1 MEKEQKKQKRFVLVH
16 GVCHG
21 AWCWY
26 KIIPPL
32 QAAGHSVVAVDLAA
46 SGIST
51 IKVEEIQSLED
62 YSKPLLEVL
71 SSDDDEEQVIIVAHS
86 MGGIPAAL
94 AADMFPRKIACI
106 VFLTATMPDT
116 KNPPSYPFEKACKS
130 LQFVPSLTQEELLDI
145 VFRSY
150 DTHVPPLRTV
160 VFGPK
165 FMAKNLYQLSPVQ
178 DLELAKLLVRE
189 NPALSTDNLSGTKP
203 FTEQGYGSVPRVYII
218 CGEDNQI
225 PEESQRLMIS
235 NFPPNEVIEIKG
247 ADHMAMFSKSQEL
260 STCLLDIA
268 DKHA

>member
-1 MEKEQKKQKRFVLVH
+1 MEKEKKRFVLVH

-21 AWCWY
+21 AWYWY
-26 KIIPPL
+26 KIIPHL
-32 QAAGHSVVAVDLAA
+32 EAAGHSVVAVDLAA
-46 SGIST
+46 SGISK

-71 SSDDDEEQVIIVAHS
+71 SSDDDEEQVILVAHS

-94 AADMFPRKIACI
+94 AADIFPLKIACI

-116 KNPPSYPFEKACKS
+116 KNPPSYPFEK
-130 LQFVPSLTQEELLDI
+130 FVPSLTQEELMDI

-150 DTHVPPLRTV
+150 ETHVPPLRTV

-203 FTEQGYGSVPRVYII
+203 FTEQGYGSVPRVYIV

-225 PEESQRLMIS
+225 SEESQRLMIS

-247 ADHMAMFSKSQEL
+247 ADHMAMLSKPQEL
-260 STCLLDIA
+260 CKSLLAIA
-268 DKHA
+268 NKYA

>member
-1 MEKEQKKQKRFVLVH
+1 MEKEKKRFVLVH

-26 KIIPPL
+26 KIIPL
-32 QAAGHSVVAVDLAA
+32 LEAAGHGVVAVDLAA

-71 SSDDDEEQVIIVAHS
+71 SSYDEEHQVIIVAHS

-94 AADMFPRKIACI
+94 AADIFPRKIAAI

-116 KNPPSYPFEKACKS
+116 KNPPSYPFEK
-130 LQFVPSLTQEELLDI
+130 FVPDLPQEELLDI

-150 DTHVPPLRTV
+150 ETHVPPLRTV

-178 DLELAKLLVRE
+178 DLELGKLLVRE

-203 FTEQGYGSVPRVYII
+203 FTEQGYGSVPRVFIV

-235 NFPPNEVIEIKG
+235 NFLPNEVIEIKG
-247 ADHMAMFSKSQEL
+247 ADHMAMFSKPQEL
-260 STCLLDIA
+260 SDCLLEIA

>member
-1 MEKEQKKQKRFVLVH
+1 MEKEKKKQKRFVLVH

-26 KIIPPL
+26 KIIPHL
-32 QAAGHSVVAVDLAA
+32 EAAGHSVVAVDLAA

-51 IKVEEIQSLED
+51 VKVEEIQSLED

-71 SSDDDEEQVIIVAHS
+71 SSIDDDDEQVIIVAHS
-86 MGGIPAAL
+86 MGGIPSAL
-94 AADMFPRKIACI
+94 AADIFPRKIACI

-116 KNPPSYPFEKACKS
+116 KNPPSYPFEK
-130 LQFVPSLTQEELLDI
+130 FVPSLTQEELLDL

-150 DTHVPPLRTV
+150 ETHVPPLRTV
-160 VFGPK
+160 VLGPK

-178 DLELAKLLVRE
+178 DLELAKLLIRE

-203 FTEQGYGSVPRVYII
+203 FTEQGYGSVPRVYIV
-218 CGEDNQI
+218 CGEDIQI

-235 NFPPNEVIEIKG
+235 NFPPNEVMEIKG
-247 ADHMAMFSKSQEL
+247 ADHMAMFSKPHEL
-260 STCLLDIA
+260 SACLLNIA